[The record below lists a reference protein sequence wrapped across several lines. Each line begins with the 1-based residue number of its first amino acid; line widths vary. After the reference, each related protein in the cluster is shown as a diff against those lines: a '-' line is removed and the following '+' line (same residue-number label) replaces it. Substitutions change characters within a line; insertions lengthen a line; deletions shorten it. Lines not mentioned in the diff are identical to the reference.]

1 MVITFMDIARESLR
15 PIRQA
20 LGSARP
26 DAPDSRPDSG
36 EDSRFANLSRNFEAR
51 VDDGIGTPIDDFKAA
66 VGRRFD
72 FRI

>member
-20 LGSARP
+20 LGSARLH
-26 DAPDSRPDSG
+26 A
-36 EDSRFANLSRNFEAR
+36 EDSRFTDLGRAVDAR
-51 VDDGIGTPIDDFKAA
+51 GDDGIGTPIDEFGAA

-72 FRI
+72 FQI